1 MKRLLLL
8 FALVAFAACQTETP
22 EPQPQPE
29 PQPEVKE
36 PKLTLTSEATLEFEA
51 TGGEGIITYTL
62 ENSVEGT
69 ELEAECMAEWVTDL
83 TIGENV
89 TFSVAANDV
98 EQVRQTTIS
107 VTYGELGFE
116 VLVKQAAKEAEPE
129 PEPEPEY
136 TEL

>member
-36 PKLTLTSEATLEFEA
+36 PKLTLTSESILEFEA
-51 TGGEGIITYTL
+51 AGGEGAITYTL

-69 ELEAECMAEWVTDL
+69 ELEAECEADWVTNL
-83 TIGENV
+83 TIGESVTFNV
-89 TFSVAANDV
+89 TANDV
-98 EQVRQTTIS
+98 EQTRETAVI
-107 VTYGELGFE
+107 VAYGELEFE
-116 VLVKQAAKEAEPE
+116 VTIKQAAKEA
-129 PEPEPEY
+129 
-136 TEL
+136 